1 MKRNKKVKKHSRCT
15 MNSVNIVALIVLSFF
30 AIMVY
35 WSQDARCTS
44 LAQEIGKAEKEY
56 KRLERDCQREVSS
69 WEELK
74 TPDNLQRAFI
84 RHGLDMGQPNQD
96 QVVHMDT
103 KGQPKPG
110 QMSVARIRS
119 RRSRIDRI
127 VGVDYPV
134 RRGSAAARAVT
145 ATRTVT
151 PKTSKRAAVRR

>member
-127 VGVDYPV
+127 VSVDYPV
-134 RRGSAAARAVT
+134 RRGSPAVRAVT
-145 ATRTVT
+145 ATRAVT
-151 PKTSKRAAVRR
+151 PKISKRAPVRR

>member
-56 KRLERDCQREVSS
+56 KRLERDYQREVSS

-127 VGVDYPV
+127 VDYPA
-134 RRGSAAARAVT
+134 RRRSEAASAVT
-145 ATRTVT
+145 ATRAVT
-151 PKTSKRAAVRR
+151 PKISKRAPVRR

>member
-56 KRLERDCQREVSS
+56 KRLERDYQREVSS

-127 VGVDYPV
+127 VDYPA
-134 RRGSAAARAVT
+134 RRRSEAASVVT
-145 ATRTVT
+145 ATRAVT
-151 PKTSKRAAVRR
+151 PKISKRAPVRR

>member
-119 RRSRIDRI
+119 RRSRIGPI
-127 VGVDYPV
+127 VDFPA
-134 RRGSAAARAVT
+134 RRGSPAARAIT
-145 ATRTVT
+145 ATRAVT